1 MALVRLRSVQA
12 TDMSRLTDFLKGNSL
27 TTVGLQE
34 CLENF
39 LIAYDESASCIG
51 AAGYELYGK
60 SALLRS
66 VAVDKG
72 SRRSGVGRALVEQV
86 LRNAGKRGV
95 RTVYLLTDT
104 AEEYFA
110 RLGFERIDR
119 SHVDEAVKA
128 SPEFGECCISAQL
141 MCKSL

>member
-1 MALVRLRSVQA
+1 MRLRSAAA
-12 TDMSRLTDFLKGNSL
+12 TDVSRLTNFLENNSL
-27 TTVGLQE
+27 TTVGVRE

-39 LIAYDESASCIG
+39 LIAYDDRASWIG
-51 AAGYELYGK
+51 VAGYEMYGK

-72 SRRSGVGRALVEQV
+72 SRRLGVGRALVEQV
-86 LRNAGKRGV
+86 LANVGKRGV

-119 SHVDEAVKA
+119 RHVDEAVRA

-141 MCKSL
+141 MRKSL

>member
-1 MALVRLRSVQA
+1 
-12 TDMSRLTDFLKGNSL
+12 LTDFLKDNSL

-39 LIAYDESASCIG
+39 LIADDERGSWIG
-51 AAGYELYGK
+51 VAGYEMYGK
-60 SALLRS
+60 NALLRS

-72 SRRSGVGRALVEQV
+72 SRRRGVGRALVEQV
-86 LRNAGKRGV
+86 LREAGKRGV
-95 RTVYLLTDT
+95 RTVYLFTDT

-110 RLGFERIDR
+110 HLGFERIDR

-141 MCKSL
+141 MRKSL